1 MPLNKFDTSV
11 LNNPD
16 DVSAKPEGVFNTSVL
31 GTPDYEDMT
40 PEFQA
45 YAELQHEADLNKRS
59 YFERVTDLGG
69 HLISGAKRAPG
80 DVIRGTAMNI
90 RDAYKPEN
98 VDDLFYEHQFFLMPP
113 SERAR
118 AMERANRNV
127 ELGMDPKAA
136 KEDAFNETLW
146 EKHEHANVTAD
157 AMMKVADSKKFQ
169 PLPGYEHPETFMQ
182 GVAGALGQQIVRLPL
197 MLFPATRPMA
207 IPVMQMEIAGYTYQH
222 LIEEGVEPDRAKVA
236 ANMSAMAQTPLEFLG
251 DLVAVKAI
259 LGPRAWKNYV
269 SGIARTMGTEGAE
282 EFAQQYPDAMA
293 TLWAM
298 NPDVTPKDMWEEVS
312 SRKTFREALYA
323 GAIGAVTGGIVAG
336 GGIGVREGW
345 NKYVTKKQR
354 TINDQ
359 RTGALLGALTKMR
372 LGEKLTDE
380 ENTALDQAMTSL
392 PMDAVNRLRF
402 QSPIESDGRTTV
414 FEGMRQILPDPVQ
427 HEKVMAIMDSM
438 AHSYAEI
445 TGKDPEAFYEDE
457 LIGAE
462 KTTWEEF
469 QKGSEIDMAA
479 QGRTQFQ
486 AAAFHGSPHTF
497 DRFSTEKIGTGEGA
511 QAYGYG
517 LYFAG
522 AKEVAEFYR
531 DTLSK
536 GELLTV
542 KRNGKIIAQGDTV
555 SDDLLDA
562 YKFIEMGRKQAQYPH
577 LVAYTAKHAAD
588 RAASGL
594 PGAQAKNERVK
605 KLIDEYADAQ
615 FSYERPPSRLYEVE
629 LAPEEDEYLLWDKP
643 LGEQSEKVKA
653 ILEDAQWDNNAIIGK
668 LLDKSV
674 DNPAYNGN
682 DLYIRLTNTLNSDKA
697 ASEYLHSLG
706 IRGIK
711 YLDATSRGKGEGA
724 YNYVI
729 FSDQDVEIKARFQL
743 AAKTPLGATTWTSQ
757 GEAIIHAFESANIST
772 PIHEI
777 GHVLLGLIEKYD
789 PISYKAIYGW
799 LKIPEERA
807 ARGLNAWTNTEHET
821 FAKGFEVYLM
831 EGRAPTFRLQP
842 VFRSLKAML
851 LGVYRRIRKLDVQL
865 NDDVRKVFDH
875 WLSTEDERTED
886 MIRDISN
893 WFDADQIPHPMG
905 ELSPD
910 DYESYDDIASKA
922 REIVAAKVGDK
933 RKRIMAQVRRQLY
946 RMAKTQV
953 EEMEYYQDLSYLMRC
968 KGFNEQAVRES
979 RNWSKDEMEYFK
991 KKGVVRKNGH
1001 REPDEFVHEQVY
1013 SYGRSSYD
1021 TGDGFLDM
1029 VLVMPPKT
1037 EAIQDLYNRFLSE
1050 YEESIEQEERNV
1062 NDMDAILEAEID
1074 ILNTLMGRSPKRT
1087 KIALDRL
1094 GNVEA
1099 LTDDD
1104 LRQLKK
1110 EYKDLDAVA
1119 REAYREGVR
1128 ETREEAKRVL
1138 KDTKA
1143 AGKEEVKAA
1152 KGKAKEQAQAL
1163 KDQQKERI
1171 AAIRARNMEK
1181 ILSIK
1186 EQQRERIAKLR
1197 EHAKIQKEKQ
1207 KISRRMKRYLKSK
1220 DMLYEYRYQLQR
1232 FLAGYVKVKGFK
1244 EDPEQ
1249 PALDT
1254 FLRNAVPIEIR
1265 DDDFISGLLDQVPP
1279 PWRGPDGNVLVPGR
1293 RSLDDLRSVALIA
1306 DLIKGMDTL
1315 ERENRKE
1322 EAIRFR
1328 EQLAEGIYKA
1338 HGKEPSQYDVTGPL
1352 VMDRPSWFDGAKDN
1366 IHQFSA
1372 ELTKIEFLCNFLDG
1386 HELLGPMFNAVFKK
1400 VADAENAEL
1409 TMSGDYFKNAAKILK
1424 GVIKDDAW
1432 FKRKYD
1438 IPGIPKQLTREQMFM
1453 IALNSG
1459 NQGNRKDLVEG
1470 NKITDEAIDHIWDNM
1485 LTEQERNAVERLWS
1499 LIDTLFPM
1507 LDNVNRKLMGMPLK
1521 KVEGHYFPI
1530 KHERKLSLF
1539 AARNEDVQNAKDAFV
1554 GPAYMAYPR
1563 AGHRDKRTGAVLPL
1577 RLDIGVIASHLEET
1591 IHDITHS
1598 VPVTEAYRVIIDPK
1612 VAKAI
1617 TDIAGEQMY
1626 EQLVPWLKSISR
1638 PMREARSVVESLSL
1652 RMRKGTTATFL
1663 GLKATTTALQMLAGT
1678 QTIDEIGYAP
1688 VMKAVTKFAGN
1699 PVEMVKAINEK
1710 SVMMRYR
1717 GRMFDRE
1724 IAQFHRTMAAKKVT
1738 RVMEKVSACYFTP
1751 IIVLDMAVAYPSW
1764 LAAYEKGFKDFQGD
1778 ENKAVDYADSVV
1790 RRTQSA
1796 AGPKDLASIQRGNEL
1811 KKWVTMFY
1819 TFFSVFQN
1827 RMMELNRKADMQG
1840 MLKPETLYM
1849 YFRSYMLQIAIPAV
1863 LSFILYERRLPEGK
1877 EWFTEMLYYRL
1888 TGIPIIRDIANPV
1901 LNGWDY
1907 EFSPAAGGYAAFAKT
1922 FNDFGKTIEA
1932 WIEEDEIPWSR
1943 LGRDIVWTAGYWYG
1957 LPSAQTLITMDG
1969 IVDLWEDELESP
1981 LNLLFRQPRD
1991 MED

>member
-16 DVSAKPEGVFNTSVL
+16 DVSVKPEGVFNTSVL

-59 YFERVTDLGG
+59 YFERVIDLGG

-80 DVIRGTAMNI
+80 DVIRGMAMNI

-222 LIEEGVEPDRAKVA
+222 LIEEGVDPDRAKVA

-312 SRKTFREALYA
+312 SRETFREALYA

-345 NKYVTKKQR
+345 NKYVTKKQQ

-359 RTGALLGALTKMR
+359 RTGVLLGALTKMR

-427 HEKVMAIMDSM
+427 HEKVMAILDSI

-486 AAAFHGSPHTF
+486 S
-497 DRFSTEKIGTGEGA
+497 GEATPKPEGGISVEPIEYA
-511 QAYGYG
+511 
-517 LYFAG
+517 
-522 AKEVAEFYR
+522 R
-531 DTLSK
+531 
-536 GELLTV
+536 
-542 KRNGKIIAQGDTV
+542 RGDTAWHKIPV
-555 SDDLLDA
+555 EIVESPDVFFSVKLE
-562 YKFIEMGRKQAQYPH
+562 KGGHIR
-577 LVAYTAKHAAD
+577 VVTD
-588 RAASGL
+588 RYQDNGSF
-594 PGAQAKNERVK
+594 R
-605 KLIDEYADAQ
+605 
-615 FSYERPPSRLYEVE
+615 
-629 LAPEEDEYLLWDKP
+629 DKI
-643 LGEQSEKVKA
+643 K
-653 ILEDAQWDNNAIIGK
+653 NAIIDNFNKLTRLKMGLSDNEYWRFTNDPKEVLKVKSGK
-668 LLDKSV
+668 ISPSRNYSNNVQEKGLSVSDGVGYGGSTDFKYGYRVKGKVVGAGSDGEPVLDIATLEVSGGIQSKKDIISAEKQAHDEVLKDIGWSRLQEYAAITNPEPIKSSDFYKHSQV
-674 DNPAYNGN
+674 KINPNQS
-682 DLYIRLTNTLNSDKA
+682 RP
-697 ASEYLHSLG
+697 SE
-706 IRGIK
+706 
-711 YLDATSRGKGEGA
+711 KGGSA
-724 YNYVI
+724 
-729 FSDQDVEIKARFQL
+729 KFQL

-789 PISYKAIYGW
+789 PISYKAVSGW

-807 ARGLNAWTNTEHET
+807 ARGLNAWTDTEHEK
-821 FAKGFEVYLM
+821 FAKGFEVYVM

-842 VFRSLKAML
+842 VFRALKTML
-851 LGVYRRIRKLDVQL
+851 LEIYRRIRKLDVQL

-893 WFDADQIPHPMG
+893 WFDVDQIPHPMG

-1029 VLVMPPKT
+1029 VLVMPSKT
-1037 EAIQDLYNRFLSE
+1037 EAIQDLYNRFLRE

-1074 ILNTLMGRSPKRT
+1074 ILNTLMGKSPKRT

-1128 ETREEAKRVL
+1128 QTREELEQVL

-1152 KGKAKEQAQAL
+1152 KGKAKEQVQAL
-1163 KDQQKERI
+1163 KEHQKERI

-1186 EQQRERIAKLR
+1186 EQQRERIAKLK

-1265 DDDFISGLLDQVPP
+1265 DDDFISGLLDQVPS

-1306 DLIKGMDTL
+1306 DLIKGMDRL

-1338 HGKEPSQYDVTGPL
+1338 HGKEPSQYDVTWPL
-1352 VMDRPSWFDGAKDN
+1352 VADRPSWFDGAKDN

-1386 HELLGPMFNAVFKK
+1386 HELLGPMFSAVFKK

-1409 TMSGDYFKNAAKILK
+1409 VMSGDYFNNAAKILK

-1470 NKITDEAIDHIWDNM
+1470 NKIPDEAIDHIWDNM
-1485 LTEQERNAVERLWS
+1485 LTEQERNAVEKIWS

-1598 VPVTEAYRVIIDPK
+1598 IPVTEAYRVIIDPK

-1626 EQLVPWLKSISR
+1626 EQLVPWLKNISR

-1652 RMRKGTTATFL
+1652 RMRKGTTAAFL

-1724 IAQFHRTMAAKKVT
+1724 IAQFYRTMAAKKVT

-1751 IIVLDMAVAYPSW
+1751 IIVLDMAVAYPTW

-1849 YFRSYMLQIAIPAV
+1849 YFRSYLLQIAIPAV
-1863 LSFILYERRLPEGK
+1863 LSFMLYERRLPEGK

-1922 FNDFGKTIEA
+1922 FKDFSKTIEA

>member
-16 DVSAKPEGVFNTSVL
+16 DVSVKPEGVFNTSVL

-59 YFERVTDLGG
+59 YFERVIDLGG

-80 DVIRGTAMNI
+80 DVIRGMAMNVK
-90 RDAYKPEN
+90 DFYKPEN
-98 VDDLFYEHQFFLMPP
+98 PDDLFYETQFSIMTPT
-113 SERAR
+113 ERAR
-118 AMERANRNV
+118 VAQRANRNI
-127 ELGMDPKAA
+127 ELGMDPKTA
-136 KEDAFNETLW
+136 KEDALNESLQ
-146 EKHEHANVTAD
+146 EKHEHANMTAD

-197 MLFPATRPMA
+197 MLFPATRPMVA
-207 IPVMQMEIAGYTYQH
+207 PVMQMEIAGYTYQH

-298 NPDVTPKDMWEEVS
+298 NPDVTLKDMWEEVS
-312 SRKTFREALYA
+312 SRETFREALYA

-345 NKYVTKKQR
+345 NKYVTKKQQ

-359 RTGALLGALTKMR
+359 RTGVLLGALTKMR

-427 HEKVMAIMDSM
+427 HEKVMAILDSI

-462 KTTWEEF
+462 KTTLEEF
-469 QKGSEIDMAA
+469 QKGVELDMAA

-486 AAAFHGSPHTF
+486 AAAYHGSPHTF
-497 DRFSTEKIGTGEGA
+497 DKFSTEKIGTGEGA

-522 AKEVAEFYR
+522 KREIAEYYK
-531 DTLSK
+531 TS
-536 GELLTV
+536 LT
-542 KRNGKIIAQGDTV
+542 RRQ
-555 SDDLLDA
+555 SRDLLVPKDEA
-562 YKFIEMGRKQAQYPH
+562 VSIITRRKNDIHNEQGYEDIETEDGIRHWISMFGDDYSQAFENMI
-577 LVAYTAKHAAD
+577 KSGAAD
-588 RAASGL
+588 EKLFEGIL
-594 PGAQAKNERVK
+594 GPK
-605 KLIDEYADAQ
+605 KQ
-615 FSYERPPSRLYEVE
+615 GHLYEVE

-643 LGEQSEKVKA
+643 LSEQSEKVRA
-653 ILEDAQWDNNAIIGK
+653 ALAEAMGPGILGK
-668 LLDKSV
+668 ESGQILYLHLS
-674 DNPAYNGN
+674 GN
-682 DLYIRLTNTLNSDKA
+682 MSLGSDKA

-711 YLDATSRGKGEGA
+711 YLDGTSRGKGEGA

-729 FSDQDVEIKARFQL
+729 FSDEDVEIKARFQL

-789 PISYKAIYGW
+789 PISYKAVSGW

-807 ARGLNAWTNTEHET
+807 AKGLNAWTDTEHEK
-821 FAKGFEVYLM
+821 FAKGFEVYVM

-842 VFRSLKAML
+842 VFRALKAML
-851 LGVYRRIRKLDVQL
+851 LEVYRRIRKLDVQL

-893 WFDADQIPHPMG
+893 WFDVDQIPHPMG

-991 KKGVVRKNGH
+991 KMGVVRKNGH

-1029 VLVMPPKT
+1029 VLVMPPKK
-1037 EAIQDLYNRFLSE
+1037 EAIQDLYNRFLRE

-1062 NDMDAILEAEID
+1062 NDMDAILEAEIN

-1104 LRQLKK
+1104 LRRLKK

-1128 ETREEAKRVL
+1128 QTREELEQVL

-1163 KDQQKERI
+1163 KEHQKERI

-1186 EQQRERIAKLR
+1186 EQQRERIAKLK

-1207 KISRRMKRYLKSK
+1207 KIFRRMKRYLKSK

-1265 DDDFISGLLDQVPP
+1265 DDDFISGLLDQVPS

-1338 HGKEPSQYDVTGPL
+1338 HGKEPSQYNVTGPL
-1352 VMDRPSWFDGAKDN
+1352 VADRPSWFDGAKDN

-1409 TMSGDYFKNAAKILK
+1409 VMSRDYFNNAAKILK

-1470 NKITDEAIDHIWDNM
+1470 NKIPDEAIDHIWDNM
-1485 LTEQERNAVERLWS
+1485 LTEQERNAVEKIWS

-1598 VPVTEAYRVIIDPK
+1598 IPVTEAYRVIIDPK

-1626 EQLVPWLKSISR
+1626 EQLVPWLKNISR

-1652 RMRKGTTATFL
+1652 RMRKGTTAAFL

-1877 EWFTEMLYYRL
+1877 EWFTELLYYRL

-1922 FNDFGKTIEA
+1922 FKDFGKTIEA